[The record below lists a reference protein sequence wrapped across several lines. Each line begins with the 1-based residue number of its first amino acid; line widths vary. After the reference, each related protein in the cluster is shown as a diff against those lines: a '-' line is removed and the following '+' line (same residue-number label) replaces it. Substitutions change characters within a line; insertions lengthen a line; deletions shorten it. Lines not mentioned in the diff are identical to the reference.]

1 MLGGQNVYQQNTTIP
16 KLPPNQMPQNQFYG
30 ENAMVKNR
38 ESQYSTNPWTMY
50 SWSNPSAIESWE
62 GSGIAGQNIQGG
74 GYSSGKTGKAYN
86 ADGSI
91 NREMTKGNKQAMGGM
106 GQGGMGFGQGGM
118 GFGQIPVGMTEIM
131 KPISQMIQPSE
142 YNEKVGAERPG
153 FVSSLWED
161 NTLAQAGGQ
170 FGWVGGTIGAF
181 ADKIKNA
188 FNYGNK
194 LNQYN
199 EAVGTY
205 NIKEGIDKQN
215 QFAGTDYTRT
225 AKYGLEAPA
234 QKTLVNVEPYE
245 IGVIKGEDGK
255 YKKVFE
261 TDEETPIHEY
271 GGENKAVQ
279 PGTIIFPQP
288 FLKDVKSAVDNEDT
302 EKVEKLADIM
312 LARSKK
318 ASQLNLPYSNQSA
331 TQLKLNELMQSKYG
345 SKIPK
350 YAMGG
355 VTYSENNPYT
365 PGFEQMYEGF
375 SPVIGF
381 EDPVMAQQGIKQ
393 MPLFN
398 QNRFDGYAKG
408 GEHTHEAL
416 HNQPMPLNPLQKFA
430 NGGIAG
436 DPPPNFAQVKQDNTF
451 FQQPPLPRFF
461 NEEEIMARE
470 KGAMELDSLQK
481 EYAGN
486 PYLWE
491 EVKKLKQQSLN
502 MDADIREADTKLH
515 IAKQRK
521 FGYPFLGGKSYF
533 AYGGIAGPGDPPKK
547 KVKSNLGGIDFPM
560 IDYNQGESTTVVKP
574 IIMPRTDTQPSTL
587 TTDQQRALY
596 NRTKES
602 IGSSAPNVGNIQVP
616 KQVSEGEKLF
626 NQLKSP
632 LTTIGGQLERN
643 PLDYATDVVNPFAYL
658 GLAKDAWDYASQGQF
673 GDATFAATAAMPFF
687 PMFKFGKA
695 KTATKSFDEL
705 AEGVRTEIK
714 GLEKSV
720 KPYDEILETTD
731 PKKLDEIAGITKSA
745 DDIKRADFEKKIMSS
760 TDPDELQAISNQ
772 MKIDELS
779 NKYFQGKG
787 IPQFNPYIRGA
798 SMWRKSAGDHLSDIN
813 KAIRA
818 RGTGKDAYT
827 HMRHTHDYDVW
838 RLRNRTDSE
847 LKNLKRSYED
857 DIFKLHNV
865 PIYQGKPW
873 WQTKKAYSKKPDIIE
888 DRQNILRQMQENP
901 FQFKLEP
908 VTMKDPTTG
917 KIIDL
922 SPKRKEIMSFDYI
935 HPKYTDKEYDKYLHQ
950 YFHENPSYRYGGVT
964 KKYQYGGAVGGPG
977 DPPPTDTISP
987 ILQQPIT
994 VTASRTD
1001 PNDVGDLYQPDHPIH
1016 PSWNSRA
1023 NKTKRQAEDLRIYN
1037 ERKNTP
1043 QNIVYVSSKDDPQYK
1058 NYIDSM
1064 RYHLAGE
1071 AKISSVNPNLFITR
1085 KEYENRSEKD
1095 IEKARQLSAEK
1106 DLQNRNLFNIYR
1118 DLGFTPEEITMPSR
1132 DWNAYSVHHRSSDRP
1147 DVVAGV
1153 YKQGGAEIYPELF
1166 LHTSDQEEPI
1176 TGYRR
1181 PRNKVVVRKEYPPY
1195 PGPLD
1200 LPAEVLKRRVETK
1213 RVFSESTYKDW
1224 KQSGLPYEEWL
1235 KRKRKN

>member
-813 KAIRA
+813 ITYSNIAKENLLRENISPDKVFKIGSPLYETYYFYQSKIQRSKILNKLKIKK
-818 RGTGKDAYT
+818 RKYYLLSVHREENIDDPNNFKKFLNLLLYFDKKNNYKVIVST
-827 HMRHTHDYDVW
+827 HPR
-838 RLRNRTDSE
+838 
-847 LKNLKRSYED
+847 
-857 DIFKLHNV
+857 
-865 PIYQGKPW
+865 
-873 WQTKKAYSKKPDIIE
+873 
-888 DRQNILRQMQENP
+888 
-901 FQFKLEP
+901 
-908 VTMKDPTTG
+908 TMK
-917 KIIDL
+917 KIKKNNTNKFKNIIFHKPF
-922 SPKRKEIMSFDYI
+922 SYFDYSNLQLNAKI
-935 HPKYTDKEYDKYLHQ
+935 VLSDSGSITEESNIMKFDAINLRSTNERQEGMEY
-950 YFHENPSYRYGGVT
+950 
-964 KKYQYGGAVGGPG
+964 GAVPMSHFV
-977 DPPPTDTISP
+977 I
-987 ILQQPIT
+987 
-994 VTASRTD
+994 
-1001 PNDVGDLYQPDHPIH
+1001 
-1016 PSWNSRA
+1016 
-1023 NKTKRQAEDLRIYN
+1023 
-1037 ERKNTP
+1037 
-1043 QNIVYVSSKDDPQYK
+1043 
-1058 NYIDSM
+1058 
-1064 RYHLAGE
+1064 
-1071 AKISSVNPNLFITR
+1071 
-1085 KEYENRSEKD
+1085 KD
-1095 IEKARQLSAEK
+1095 IERLTKIFEK
-1106 DLQNRNLFNIYR
+1106 KVNKNEIILDYKCKNFSDIFLNILISY
-1118 DLGFTPEEITMPSR
+1118 I
-1132 DWNAYSVHHRSSDRP
+1132 NY
-1147 DVVAGV
+1147 
-1153 YKQGGAEIYPELF
+1153 I
-1166 LHTSDQEEPI
+1166 
-1176 TGYRR
+1176 
-1181 PRNKVVVRKEYPPY
+1181 KEY
-1195 PGPLD
+1195 
-1200 LPAEVLKRRVETK
+1200 T
-1213 RVFSESTYKDW
+1213 W
-1224 KQSGLPYEEWL
+1224 K
-1235 KRKRKN
+1235 KKI